1 MGNCVKQSTK
11 EYRLEE
17 SERLFFNTERQLISL
32 LYNDLALRSQDHL
45 LSRDTFEHFFHING
59 LWGEAVFNAFDS
71 KKEGSIAPEK
81 FECMLKMLARGNA
94 DPRLKADVLF
104 RFYDVHS
111 DNMVSY
117 QELLKML
124 PQRRAYGAI
133 Q

>member
-1 MGNCVKQSTK
+1 M
-11 EYRLEE
+11 
-17 SERLFFNTERQLISL
+17 
-32 LYNDLALRSQDHL
+32 
-45 LSRDTFEHFFHING
+45 LSRDTFEHFFHINVHVVLIQG

-81 FECMLKMLARGNA
+81 FECMLSTQPLIAEMLARGNA

-117 QELLKML
+117 QELLKMVGL
-124 PQRRAYGAI
+124 LRYSSTATPKTSLWSYSMTNPYKTV
-133 Q
+133 